1 MELYMTGVAWL
12 LDTFSSEE
20 RKLLVASTSKASCQT
35 LNMQ

>member
-20 RKLLVASTSKASCQT
+20 RKLLVASSCPT